1 MWRIVTEKLATLR
14 EVEESWSL
22 TDLCDGH
29 TILDMREDVE
39 RLTYLRGS
47 KP

>member
-1 MWRIVTEKLATLR
+1 MATLR
-14 EVEESWSL
+14 EVEGAWSL
-22 TDLCDGH
+22 TDLCDAH

-39 RLTYLRGS
+39 RMTYLQRA